1 MECAGRARWVGD
13 NLSSFSM
20 FNLISKS
27 VLTVREEETLSD
39 MVAQRCL
46 CVAIFVVLSDGV
58 RRWSNCEVFFRQRG
72 PREALGSPG
81 VARVDPSIKN
91 TIFAVSYCFAGF
103 GGILRTAWLTLRK
116 NQKTLRPQKG
126 GNALK
131 RSELGWG
138 TQSPWRKPIFCN
150 LFLIIYQ

>member
-1 MECAGRARWVGD
+1 MQGGIWIVWLECAGRARWVGD
-13 NLSSFSM
+13 NLSGFSM

-27 VLTVREEETLSD
+27 VLTHREEETLSD
-39 MVAQRCL
+39 IVAQHCL
-46 CVAIFVVLSDGV
+46 RVAIFVVLSDGA
-58 RRWSNCEVFFRQRG
+58 RRWSNCEVSFRQRG

-81 VARVDPSIKN
+81 AARVDPSNKN
-91 TIFAVSYCFAGF
+91 TIFAVSYWLARFC
-103 GGILRTAWLTLRK
+103 GIMHAVWLTLRK

-138 TQSPWRKPIFCN
+138 IQSPWR
-150 LFLIIYQ
+150 